1 MNWGKRSGWCILV
14 FRDIQDEFLQEQ
26 QRNLEITQL
35 ATAAGFAYQ
44 MLISINLTKKTYHML
59 EYERYPVVR
68 PGTEG
73 NFDDLI
79 EAELATVHPD
89 HREEFREKFSYFPW
103 SMRFPEESGL
113 SPWRCHIRGKTEVS
127 LVFYTG
133 SACGQPLLR

>member
-1 MNWGKRSGWCILV
+1 
-14 FRDIQDEFLQEQ
+14 
-26 QRNLEITQL
+26 
-35 ATAAGFAYQ
+35 

-89 HREEFREKFSYFPW
+89 HREEFREKFSYF
-103 SMRFPEESGL
+103 
-113 SPWRCHIRGKTEVS
+113 S
-127 LVFYTG
+127 LVHAFSRG
-133 SACGQPLLR
+133 ERIVSMEVPHQESAGRSRKRWRRRGAQSSFWRMHCEKRRKPARQKVIFCPE